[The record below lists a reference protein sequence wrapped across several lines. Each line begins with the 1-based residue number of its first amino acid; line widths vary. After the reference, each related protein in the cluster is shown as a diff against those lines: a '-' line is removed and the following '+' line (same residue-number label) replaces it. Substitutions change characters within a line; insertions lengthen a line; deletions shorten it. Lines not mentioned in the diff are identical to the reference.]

1 MPRLVILGTA
11 SAVSDESH
19 ENTHMAVLGGQETV
33 LVDCAGSSLVRL
45 KKVGVRLETISDI
58 VLTHFHPDH
67 VSAVPLLLMSLWL
80 QGRQAALRVH
90 GLRHCLERLQTM
102 MDLYEWRRWPG
113 FYPVDYREVPEEEN
127 TTLLEVA
134 DFRILATPVK
144 HLVPTIGL
152 RIEGRP
158 PGRTGGYS
166 CDTEPCPS
174 LVRLAQGAS
183 VLLHEAT
190 GGSRG
195 HSTAL
200 QAGETAREAEAERL
214 LLIPYPTG
222 QRYSSAIVEQAKQA
236 FSGPVELAEDLMQI
250 DF

>member
-19 ENTHMAVLGGQETV
+19 ENTHMALVGSQETV
-33 LVDCAGSSLVRL
+33 LIDCAGSALVRL
-45 KKVGVRLETISDI
+45 KKVGVGLETISDI

-67 VSAVPLLLMSLWL
+67 VSAVPLLLMNLWL

-90 GLRHCLERLQTM
+90 GLGHCLGRLQTM
-102 MDLYEWRRWPG
+102 MDLYEWQRWPG
-113 FYPVDYREVPEEEN
+113 FYPVDYREAPEEEN
-127 TTLLEVA
+127 TTLLEGA
-134 DFRILATPVK
+134 DYRILVAPVK

-152 RIEGRP
+152 RMESRP
-158 PGRTGGYS
+158 QGKAVAYS

-195 HSTAL
+195 HSTAQ
-200 QAGETAREAEAERL
+200 QAGETAREAGVGRL
-214 LLIPYPTG
+214 LLIHYPTG
-222 QRYSSAIVEQAKQA
+222 QRYSPAIVDQARQA
-236 FSGPVELAEDLMQI
+236 FSGPVELAEDFMQI